1 MSITSDLQKLEPGSK
16 VLLFEVDCT
25 AFDGPQLYFH
35 NHAIP
40 FTEDELELA
49 GGDPA
54 NLPAKSIWW
63 QGVEYRAWP
72 TMIEGLEVSS
82 DGSAPS
88 PTLSVGNLD
97 GTISSLCLAYQ
108 NLVRAKVKIHMTFA
122 HFLDGRNFPDGNTEA
137 NPTEEKVEVWYI
149 DSKTSEDSETILFA
163 LSSPSDLQGIM
174 IPTRQIHS
182 LCTWCMRNRYRGPEC
197 GYTGTDYFDADDNPV
212 DDPSKDD
219 CGGLMT
225 SCKLRHGATA
235 ELPFGGFPG
244 SALLKR

>member
-1 MSITSDLQKLEPGSK
+1 MSITTDLQSLEPGSK
-16 VLLFEVDCT
+16 VLLFEVDCS
-25 AFDGPQLYFH
+25 AFNGPQLYFH
-35 NHAIP
+35 NHSIP
-40 FTEDELELA
+40 YTEKELHHS
-49 GGDPA
+49 GGDISD
-54 NLPAKSIWW
+54 LPAKSLWW
-63 QGVEYRAWP
+63 QDIEYRPWP
-72 TMIEGLEVSS
+72 TMINGLEITSS
-82 DGSAPS
+82 GSAPS

-108 NLVRAKVKIHMTFA
+108 NLAQAKVKIHMTFA
-122 HFLDGRNFPDGNTEA
+122 HYLDSRNFPEGNA
-137 NPTEEKVEVWYI
+137 QADPTQEKVEVWYI
-149 DSKTSEDSETILFA
+149 DRKTTEDNEVIQFA
-163 LSSPSDLQGIM
+163 LSSPADLQGIL

-182 LCTWCMRNRYRGPEC
+182 LCTWCIRNRYRGPEC
-197 GYTGTDYFDADDNPV
+197 GYTGTHYFDADDNPV

>member
-1 MSITSDLQKLEPGSK
+1 MSINSDLQKLEPGSK
-16 VLLFEVDCT
+16 VVLFEVDGT

-40 FTEDELELA
+40 FTEDELNAA

-54 NLPAKSIWW
+54 ALPAKSIWW
-63 QGVEYRAWP
+63 QGIEYKAWP
-72 TMIEGLEVSS
+72 TQITGEEVTS

-88 PTLSVGNLD
+88 PSLAVANLD
-97 GTISSLCLAYQ
+97 GTISSMCLAYQ
-108 NLVRAKVKIHMTFA
+108 NLAKAKVIKHTTFA
-122 HFLDGRNFPDGNTEA
+122 HYLDARNFPEGNLNA
-137 NPTEEKVEVWYI
+137 NPSEEKLDVWYI
-149 DSKTSEDSETILFA
+149 DSKTMENDEQIQFA
-163 LSSPSDLQGIM
+163 LSSPADLQGIM

-182 LCTWCMRNRYRGPEC
+182 LCTWCIRNRYRGPEC
-197 GYTGTDYFDADDNPV
+197 GYTGSAYFDIDDNPV
-212 DDPSKDD
+212 DDPSKDA

-225 SCKLRHGATA
+225 SCKLRFGATA